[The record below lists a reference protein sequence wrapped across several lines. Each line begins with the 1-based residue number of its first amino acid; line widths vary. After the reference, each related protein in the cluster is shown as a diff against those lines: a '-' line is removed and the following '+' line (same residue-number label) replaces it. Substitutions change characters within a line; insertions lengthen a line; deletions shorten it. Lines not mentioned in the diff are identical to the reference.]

1 MNYSEHNTSLEYL
14 SLFVCSVFVV
24 FVDVVVVF
32 IAVVVVVV
40 VVVIILSG
48 FLKRFVIKLYTSR
61 VARNLLN
68 SACGCRIRIGF
79 SWTSAVLM
87 ALTEALGMLFS
98 ASDF

>member
-32 IAVVVVVV
+32 IVVVV

>member
-14 SLFVCSVFVV
+14 SLFVCSVFV
-24 FVDVVVVF
+24 DVVVVF
-32 IAVVVVVV
+32 IVVVV

-68 SACGCRIRIGF
+68 SACGCRIWIGF

-98 ASDF
+98 ASNF

>member
-32 IAVVVVVV
+32 IVVVVVVV

>member
-32 IAVVVVVV
+32 IVVVV
-40 VVVIILSG
+40 VVVINLSG

-68 SACGCRIRIGF
+68 SACGCRIWIGF

-98 ASDF
+98 ASNF

>member
-32 IAVVVVVV
+32 IVVV

-98 ASDF
+98 ASNF

>member
-14 SLFVCSVFVV
+14 SLFVRSVFVV

-32 IAVVVVVV
+32 IVVVVV
-40 VVVIILSG
+40 VVVINLSG

-68 SACGCRIRIGF
+68 SACGCRIWIGF
-79 SWTSAVLM
+79 S
-87 ALTEALGMLFS
+87 
-98 ASDF
+98 

>member
-32 IAVVVVVV
+32 IVVVVVV

>member
-32 IAVVVVVV
+32 IVVVVF
-40 VVVIILSG
+40 VIILSG

-98 ASDF
+98 ASNF

>member
-32 IAVVVVVV
+32 IVV

-98 ASDF
+98 ASNF